1 MKKLSL
7 VTLAISGLLFASIS
21 ANAQN
26 GSRNMQRR
34 NQQTQVVPYDQGNT
48 VYNNGN
54 RGSQN
59 DSYNAPY
66 NQREEQ
72 YDNRNGSYGRN
83 DRRRNN
89 ERHNRN
95 YNRRGYGNYNSH
107 ENNRRMK
114 HGRNS
119 NCY

>member
-7 VTLAISGLLFASIS
+7 VALAVSGLLFASVS
-21 ANAQN
+21 ASAQN

-34 NQQTQVVPYDQGNT
+34 NQQTQDVPYSQGNS

-59 DSYNAPY
+59 DGYN
-66 NQREEQ
+66 NDDQFG
-72 YDNRNGSYGRN
+72 NRDESYGRN
-83 DRRRNN
+83 DRRKNN
-89 ERHNRN
+89 GKHKGD
-95 YNRRGYGNYNSH
+95 YNRRGHGNYNSH

-114 HGRNS
+114 HGRHN
-119 NCY
+119 NCN